1 MATNIRSISI
11 GVILIQTGN
20 GVPTHISSKGTLFVN
35 LDTAILYINKD
46 GIATWETNNS
56 GGFTLTQNQ
65 FNAITGA
72 TSPSSTNVFA
82 TISDIVSSV
91 FTGGTV
97 NGLTTFTA
105 GLSATTISA
114 CTSVQ
119 TNKLVSCSGDT
130 QISLSSGQTIFNT
143 TLNPNIDA
151 TIDVGTSLK
160 RFRDINTV
168 SGTST
173 VWSSTV
179 KVSTPTLDL
188 GNDSLGNSRQITA
201 NNSII
206 QDDALLG
213 GTY

>member
-11 GVILIQTGN
+11 GVILVQTGN
-20 GVPTHISSKGTLFVN
+20 GVPTHISSKGTLFID

-65 FNAITGA
+65 YDAITGS

-82 TISDIVSSV
+82 TLADLVSSA

-97 NGLTTFTA
+97 NGFTNFTA

-119 TNKLVSCSGDT
+119 TNKLISCSGDT
-130 QISLSSGQTIFNT
+130 QISLSNGQAIFNT
-143 TLNPNIDA
+143 NITPNVDA
-151 TIDVGTSLK
+151 TIDVGTTLK

-173 VWSSTV
+173 VWTSTI
-179 KVSTPTLDL
+179 KVTTPILDL
-188 GNDSLGNSRQITA
+188 GLDSQSNSRQITA

>member
-11 GVILIQTGN
+11 GVILIQNGN

-82 TISDIVSSV
+82 TISDIVSSA

-119 TNKLVSCSGDT
+119 TNKLISCSGDT

-143 TLNPNIDA
+143 NLTPNLDA
-151 TIDVGTSLK
+151 TIDVGTSSK

-173 VWSSTV
+173 VWTSTI
-179 KVSTPTLDL
+179 KVTTPTLDL
-188 GNDSLGNSRQITA
+188 GNDSLGNLRQITA

>member
-143 TLNPNIDA
+143 TLNPNLDA
-151 TIDVGTSLK
+151 AIDVGTSLK

-173 VWSSTV
+173 VWSSTI

-206 QDDALLG
+206 QDDTLLG

>member
-82 TISDIVSSV
+82 TISDIVSSA

-119 TNKLVSCSGDT
+119 TNKLISCSGDT

-143 TLNPNIDA
+143 NLTPNLDA
-151 TIDVGTSLK
+151 TIDVGTSSK

-173 VWSSTV
+173 VWTSTI
-179 KVSTPTLDL
+179 KVTTPTLDL
-188 GNDSLGNSRQITA
+188 GNDSLGNLRQITA

>member
-82 TISDIVSSV
+82 TISDIVSSA

-143 TLNPNIDA
+143 NLTPNLDA
-151 TIDVGTSLK
+151 TIDVGTSFK
-160 RFRDINTV
+160 RFRDVNTV

-173 VWSSTV
+173 VWSSTI
-179 KVSTPTLDL
+179 KVTTPTLDL
-188 GNDSLGNSRQITA
+188 GNDSLGNLRQITA
-201 NNSII
+201 NNSIM

>member
-35 LDTAILYINKD
+35 LDTAVLYINKD
-46 GIATWETNNS
+46 GVATWETNNS

-82 TISDIVSSV
+82 TISDIVSSA

-97 NGLTTFTA
+97 NGFTNFIA
-105 GLSATTISA
+105 GISATTVSA
-114 CTSVQ
+114 CTSIQ
-119 TNKLVSCSGDT
+119 TNKIVSCSGDT

-143 TLNPNIDA
+143 TLTPNIDGA
-151 TIDVGTSLK
+151 IDVGTTSK
-160 RFRDINTV
+160 RFRDVNTV
-168 SGTST
+168 SGNST
-173 VWSSTV
+173 VWTSSI
-179 KVSTPTLDL
+179 KVNTPTLDL
-188 GNDSLGNSRQITA
+188 GLDSQSNLRQITA
-201 NNSII
+201 DNSII

>member
-82 TISDIVSSV
+82 TISDIVSSA

-114 CTSVQ
+114 CTTVQ

-143 TLNPNIDA
+143 NLTPNLDA
-151 TIDVGTSLK
+151 TIDVGTTSK

-173 VWSSTV
+173 VWSSTI

-206 QDDALLG
+206 QDDTLLG